1 MTFPLLS
8 DMNHKVLTAYGIL
21 KAYDMQADKYEFARR
36 TTIVV
41 DKQGVIQ
48 HVEFDSSAV
57 DPTTA
62 ISVCTGLHKKDEPN
76 TEKK

>member
-1 MTFPLLS
+1 MLS

-21 KAYDMQADKYEFARR
+21 KTYPMQGDKYEFARR

-41 DKQGVIQ
+41 DKQGIIQ

-57 DPTTA
+57 DPTSA
-62 ISVCTGLHKKDEPN
+62 ITVCTGLHKKAEPSA
-76 TEKK
+76 EPKK

>member
-1 MTFPLLS
+1 
-8 DMNHKVLTAYGIL
+8 MNHKVLTAYGIL
-21 KAYDMQADKYEFARR
+21 KAYDMQTDKYEFARR

-62 ISVCTGLHKKDEPN
+62 ISVCTGLHKKDEPK